1 MQNRRIRKTRTTTQ
15 FFKAILWIAFGIAVI
30 YYFIIS
36 DYGVITQIRLSRQ
49 EKETREKINS
59 LKKEQSDLHK
69 QISRLTQDTA
79 YQEKI
84 AREKYKLAKKG
95 ETIYLMVPK
104 SKDSSRSKQRR

>member
-1 MQNRRIRKTRTTTQ
+1 M
-15 FFKAILWIAFGIAVI
+15 I

-36 DYGVITQIRLSRQ
+36 DYGVITQIRLARQ
-49 EKETREKINS
+49 EKETRQRIES
-59 LKKEQSDLHK
+59 LKRDQKNLHK
-69 QISRLTQDTA
+69 QISKLAQDSA

-104 SKDSSRSKQRR
+104 STDSSHSR

>member
-1 MQNRRIRKTRTTTQ
+1 M
-15 FFKAILWIAFGIAVI
+15 LWIAIGIVVI

-36 DYGVITQIRLSRQ
+36 DYGAITQIRLSRE
-49 EKETREKINS
+49 EKETRGKIES
-59 LKKEQSDLHK
+59 LKKEQEDLHK

-104 SKDSSRSKQRR
+104 PNDSSQLKQK

>member
-1 MQNRRIRKTRTTTQ
+1 MQKRRIKKTKTTTQ
-15 FFKAILWIAFGIAVI
+15 FLKAILWIAVGVAAI

-36 DYGVITQIRLSRQ
+36 DYGVITQIRLARQ
-49 EKETREKINS
+49 EKETREKIQS
-59 LKKEQSDLHK
+59 LKKEQVDLHR
-69 QISRLTQDTA
+69 QISKLTQDTA

-104 SKDSSRSKQRR
+104 SKDSSLLKRK

>member
-1 MQNRRIRKTRTTTQ
+1 M
-15 FFKAILWIAFGIAVI
+15 FWIAIGVVVI

-36 DYGVITQIRLSRQ
+36 DYGAITQIRLNRE
-49 EKETREKINS
+49 EKESRERIEALIKQ
-59 LKKEQSDLHK
+59 KEDLHK

-104 SKDSSRSKQRR
+104 SSDSSQFKQK